1 MKNMKKIFLSFILLI
16 LQISYS
22 QEVGINTST
31 PDNSAVLDVFATNK
45 GVLFPRV
52 ALVNVVNNTTPVNNP
67 ANGLIV
73 YNTNATVIGGLGV
86 GFYVYNGSE
95 WQYIKQGI
103 GTLDFCYDYIGNGL
117 GRTIIADAGAV
128 KIEGTDGLWVTGI
141 HTSGATI
148 DSEFTGAGT
157 RMFYNP
163 QKSAFRAG
171 TVTGIQFNQ
180 NRVGNFSGA
189 FGLDN
194 AIYGGRNFGAGYNN
208 ITSNVNASSFGT
220 TNNTYD
226 NAAFTINTN
235 NSAGGNNSFA
245 SGNLNTTGGYH
256 GFTSGIENSANTIN
270 ETSIG
275 HFSRNKAKTID
286 TGSGASFDQL
296 TDSASNFYTTDGLF
310 AIGNG
315 TDNANRHDAISIMKD
330 GYVEVNQEYKLPLT
344 DGTNNQVLITDGNG
358 NLSWRDKIID
368 QNISHIPLFA
378 DDNNFTLSNTSFSNL
393 GNIKCGFN
401 PLDYETSGNVKVR
414 LIIKY
419 QSLTGTYTLRL
430 RDDNG
435 NNLIVGAANFNAVTT
450 ATGGVIYTNWINY
463 SGSSTISLHLNGRVT
478 NPGESLVIEDVYVL
492 IKPQ

>member
-1 MKNMKKIFLSFILLI
+1 MKKIILSLVILLFNV
-16 LQISYS
+16 SFS

-31 PDNSAVLDVFATNK
+31 PDSSAALDVFANDK
-45 GVLFPRV
+45 GILFPRV
-52 ALVNVVNNTTPVNNP
+52 ALINISNTTSPVNNP
-67 ANGLIV
+67 VNGLIV
-73 YNTNATVIGGLGV
+73 YNTNSSIVGGEGI
-86 GFYVYNGSE
+86 GFYIFNTSS
-95 WQYIKQGI
+95 WQKINIGT
-103 GTLDFCYDYIGNGL
+103 GTLDFCYDYLGSGL

-128 KIEGTDGLWVTGI
+128 KIGGVDGIWVTGT
-141 HTSGATI
+141 HGVGASI
-148 DSEFTGAGT
+148 DSEIMGAGT

-194 AIYGGRNFGAGYNN
+194 AIYGGRNFGAGFNN

-220 TNNTYD
+220 NNNTYD

-235 NSAGGNNSFA
+235 NSAGGNNSLA

-256 GFTSGIENSANTIN
+256 GFTGGIENSANTIN

-296 TDSASNFYTTDGLF
+296 TDSASNFYSTDGLF

-315 TDNANRHDAISIMKD
+315 TDNSNRHDAISIMKD
-330 GYVEVNQEYKLPLT
+330 GFIELNQEYKLPLS
-344 DGTNNQVLITDGNG
+344 GGSANQVLFTDGAG
-358 NLSWRDKIID
+358 NLAWRNKILD
-368 QNISHIPLFA
+368 NNISNLPMFA
-378 DDNNFTLSNTSFSNL
+378 DDQNFTLSSTAFSDL
-393 GNIKCGFN
+393 GNIRCGFN
-401 PLDYETSGNVKVR
+401 PIDYAAGGNVQVR

-419 QSLTGTYTLRL
+419 QSQVGTYTLRL
-430 RDDNG
+430 RDDFG
-435 NNLIVGAANFNAVTT
+435 NNIITGAANFNSVTT

-463 SGSSTISLHLNGRVT
+463 TSLSTISMTLNGRVT
-478 NPGESLVIEDVYVL
+478 NPGDSLVIEDVYVL
-492 IKPQ
+492 VKQQ